1 MKPFEI
7 VTISQKGNELILILI
22 DMEVQKIH
30 PAEEYLRNE
39 KNPTSLYVRIC
50 GERRKLFINRS
61 DGEGVIGIIAKGKRK
76 RGYVFNAW
84 SSIEKVYYSTTENE
98 EEAEKKMILKYQ
110 KLARLATHTNDWL
123 RRIAGADLT
132 KSLYENHITTGTG
145 IDGKCIRLSTIEK
158 YCGYMVMACF
168 REAFKKKEK
177 YSSYRFDFCGYD
189 GTLWCEPRENG
200 DMIAGFSKEYRNC
213 GNGYYY
219 LLINDDCVI
228 GYDID

>member
-1 MKPFEI
+1 MALL
-7 VTISQKGNELILILI
+7 QKVNANEV
-22 DMEVQKIH
+22 MFSMPGQ
-30 PAEEYLRNE
+30 ALR
-39 KNPTSLYVRIC
+39 KS
-50 GERRKLFINRS
+50 
-61 DGEGVIGIIAKGKRK
+61 IIRRK

-84 SSIEKVYYSTTENE
+84 SSIEKVYYPTTENE

-110 KLARLATHTNDWL
+110 KLAKLATHTNSWL
-123 RRIAGADLT
+123 RRIADADLT
-132 KSLYENHITTGTG
+132 KSLYENHITTGTT

-158 YCGYMVMACF
+158 YCGSMAMDCF
-168 REAFKKKEK
+168 KEAMKKKEK

-200 DMIAGFSKEYRNC
+200 DMIAGFSKEYRHT

-219 LLINDDCVI
+219 LLINDSTMI

>member
-1 MKPFEI
+1 
-7 VTISQKGNELILILI
+7 
-22 DMEVQKIH
+22 MEVQRFIRQKSIFATKRTPH
-30 PAEEYLRNE
+30 HCMSEL
-39 KNPTSLYVRIC
+39 S

-84 SSIEKVYYSTTENE
+84 SSIEKVYYPTTENE

-145 IDGKCIRLSTIEK
+145 IDGKCIRLSTIEEVLRLHGDGMLQGSLQK
-158 YCGYMVMACF
+158 RKRSIQAIGLTFAVMTGHFGVNRKRMV
-168 REAFKKKEK
+168 
-177 YSSYRFDFCGYD
+177 
-189 GTLWCEPRENG
+189 
-200 DMIAGFSKEYRNC
+200 I
-213 GNGYYY
+213 
-219 LLINDDCVI
+219 
-228 GYDID
+228 